1 MNIKVKKGFDINL
14 AGKAEKTLTKLM
26 PTTVALKPDD
36 FVGMYRPKIAAKEG
50 TSVKAGSPV
59 LYDKAHPDIFY
70 TSPVSGEVVEI
81 RRGEKRKILEIVI
94 LAESET
100 SYEEFKAYNQSEL
113 SKISADEIRATLL
126 KSGAWTHILQRPY
139 NVVPAADS
147 TPKAIFISAFDSHPL
162 APDYN
167 FAFKGEEK
175 NMQAGISVLAKMAG
189 CPIHV
194 TTDAKAEVSD
204 TFKGLEGV
212 QKHQASGPHPAGN
225 VGIHIHHV
233 NPINKG
239 EVVWTINPFGV
250 ALIGKL
256 FLTGKYDAMKKVAL
270 TGSELNKPQYVEMPL
285 GANLEKALEGQF
297 KQDNVRVISGNP
309 LTGVRIQK
317 DGFLGYYDNQI
328 TVLPEGD
335 EARFFLTTGWLAPVA
350 NRVSFHKAFGLL
362 SFLNGKKKEYR
373 LDTSMNGEER
383 AFVLTGEF
391 ERVTP
396 MDVLPTHLIKAILS
410 EDYDEM
416 EALGIYEVVEEDL
429 ALCEFI
435 DVSKHPIQE
444 ILREG
449 LDMMRATEA

>member
-14 AGKAEKTLTKLM
+14 AGKAEKTLTKHM

-36 FVGMYRPKIAAKEG
+36 FVGMYRPKIAAKKG

-100 SYEEFKAYNQSEL
+100 AYEEFKAYNQSEL
-113 SKISADEIRATLL
+113 NNISANEIRATLK

-139 NVVPAADS
+139 NIVPAADS

-167 FAFKGEEK
+167 FIFKGEKK
-175 NMQAGISVLAKMAG
+175 NMQAGIAVLTKMAG
-189 CPIHV
+189 CPIHI

-204 TFKGLEGV
+204 TFEGLEGV

-239 EVVWTINPFGV
+239 EVVWTLNPFGL

-256 FLTGKYDAMKKVAL
+256 FLTGKYDAMKKIAV
-270 TGSELNKPQYVEMPL
+270 TGSELNKPQYMEVPL
-285 GANLEKALEGQF
+285 GTNLEKVLDGQF

-335 EARFFLTTGWLAPVA
+335 EARFFLTSGWLAPVA
-350 NRVSFHKAFGLL
+350 DRVSFHKAFGLL

-373 LDTSMNGEER
+373 LDTNTNGEER

-416 EALGIYEVVEEDL
+416 EALGIYEVVEEDF

-449 LDMMRATEA
+449 LDMMRATEV